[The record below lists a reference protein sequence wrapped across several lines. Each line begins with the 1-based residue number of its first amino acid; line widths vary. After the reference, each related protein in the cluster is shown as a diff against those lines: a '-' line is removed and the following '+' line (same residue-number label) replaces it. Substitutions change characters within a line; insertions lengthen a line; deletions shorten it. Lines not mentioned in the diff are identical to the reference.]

1 MSRKKEVIMKFYRP
15 LPLKKEIKIPSRD
28 FIVSK
33 ADSKGNII
41 YTNETFSKITGYSQD
56 EVMGAPHN
64 ILRHPDMPSIIFF
77 LMWQRIQ
84 SGKNIKTLVK
94 NLTKSGKFYWVSTDF
109 EMQRDEKSQKN
120 TYIAFRRSASDKA
133 IETIKP
139 LYKKLLRI
147 EKIEGKEASLVYL
160 QRYLDERQT
169 TFDEYMDS
177 ILKPKNFIYIIFNTM
192 KNTFAKAA

>member
-177 ILKPKNFIYIIFNTM
+177 ILKPKNFISIIFNTM